1 MKIIKIEIKA
11 FGTLKNFVLKP
22 KDNLLSICE
31 HNGYGKSTICNFI
44 CAMLY
49 GIPKKSLKII
59 YEQEQFPIMKVLLVE
74 LWN

>member
-31 HNGYGKSTICNFI
+31 HNGYG
-44 CAMLY
+44 
-49 GIPKKSLKII
+49 
-59 YEQEQFPIMKVLLVE
+59 
-74 LWN
+74 